1 MNPKPTLR
9 IRPLRPA
16 VAANAATQLDLLIE
30 VLPPAPPATPTTRPA
45 LNLALVIDRSGSM
58 AGDPLSQAR
67 KAARFLARELSAA
80 DRLAVVSF
88 DHNVRVLVPSQPVH
102 DAAPFVQAI
111 NRIRCGGLTNLHGGW
126 HTGAMQVA
134 EHLNPKAINRV
145 LLLSDGHTNA
155 GITEAELIAAQVSGL
170 SKRGISTSAFGLG
183 DGFDEDLM
191 GAIASGGDGTLAFIE
206 NPKQLPDLYSAEL
219 SGLQNTVCKRLSLGL
234 RGCNGAEVEVLN
246 KLHLTAFGNHQLPN
260 LRFQQ
265 PLQIGVRLQLPAW
278 QPNQP
283 IASLRLAW
291 EQPGK
296 TTRHALVE
304 ELTLPVMEAAEL
316 AAMDPDP
323 VVAEALALL
332 QASIDRQRVI
342 DALDADDLS
351 SADQTL
357 LAIANQLAALPSS
370 AAIQCERQAIAQQRS
385 LLRENRS
392 RSRKHLRCDAL
403 RFSTNVWNPQQQPAD
418 D

>member
-1 MNPKPTLR
+1 
-9 IRPLRPA
+9 
-16 VAANAATQLDLLIE
+16 
-30 VLPPAPPATPTTRPA
+30 
-45 LNLALVIDRSGSM
+45 
-58 AGDPLSQAR
+58 
-67 KAARFLARELSAA
+67 
-80 DRLAVVSF
+80 
-88 DHNVRVLVPSQPVH
+88 
-102 DAAPFVQAI
+102 
-111 NRIRCGGLTNLHGGW
+111 
-126 HTGAMQVA
+126 
-134 EHLNPKAINRV
+134 
-145 LLLSDGHTNA
+145 
-155 GITEAELIAAQVSGL
+155 
-170 SKRGISTSAFGLG
+170 
-183 DGFDEDLM
+183 
-191 GAIASGGDGTLAFIE
+191 
-206 NPKQLPDLYSAEL
+206 
-219 SGLQNTVCKRLSLGL
+219 
-234 RGCNGAEVEVLN
+234 VEVLN
-246 KLHLTAFGNHQLPN
+246 QLHVTAFGNHQLPN

-316 AAMDPDP
+316 AAMDPDS

-392 RSRKHLRCDAL
+392 RKHLRAMRCASAPTCGT
-403 RFSTNVWNPQQQPAD
+403 RSRSRQTTETTNNRSTFSFSHGHHFTRKPTA
-418 D
+418 